1 MYPASAQSEVR
12 VCSAQIE
19 EDTVWNSTLEQE
31 LLLPRA
37 NQHTLRSSMTVLQQ
51 HVQELKGDSTKR
63 VVVIT
68 PKICGEY
75 TICKMSL
82 CYYIYFYTK
91 LCGEYLIW
99 GGYDKRDNI
108 LQKRPK
114 IGRSLLI
121 VAKPYA

>member
-1 MYPASAQSEVR
+1 MQLTFENMYPASAQSEVG

-19 EDTVWNSTLEQE
+19 EFTVRNSTLERE
-31 LLLPRA
+31 LLLLRA
-37 NQHTLRSSMTVLQQ
+37 NHHTLRTSMTVLQQ

-82 CYYIYFYTK
+82 CYYIFLHET
-91 LCGEYLIW
+91 LW
-99 GGYDKRDNI
+99 
-108 LQKRPK
+108 
-114 IGRSLLI
+114 
-121 VAKPYA
+121 

>member
-1 MYPASAQSEVR
+1 MYPASAQSEVC

-68 PKICGEY
+68 PKICGE
-75 TICKMSL
+75 
-82 CYYIYFYTK
+82 
-91 LCGEYLIW
+91 
-99 GGYDKRDNI
+99 
-108 LQKRPK
+108 
-114 IGRSLLI
+114 
-121 VAKPYA
+121 